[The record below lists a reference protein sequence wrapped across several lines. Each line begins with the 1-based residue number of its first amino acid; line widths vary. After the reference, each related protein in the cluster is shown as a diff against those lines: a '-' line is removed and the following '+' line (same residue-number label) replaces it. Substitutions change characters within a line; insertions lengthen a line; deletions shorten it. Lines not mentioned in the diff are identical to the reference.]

1 LIAQSWFANGKLLI
15 TGEYL
20 VMDGAKALALPV
32 KVGQYLSCKKSK
44 DNRLIWNAFKPDGI
58 WFQTILTLP
67 DLKITNTT
75 NPQLSQ
81 RLAEIL
87 QKTRSLN
94 KDFLQLENGFNV
106 ETILEFDPEYGF
118 GSSSTLIANLAG
130 WAGVDPFELQKIT
143 FGGSGYDI
151 ACARVKQPVLY
162 QIVDELPVVSPIN
175 YNPPFKDQIYF
186 VYLGNKKRSDESIK
200 NFRKNAS
207 YSPSSIDEFTKLTD
221 YILEATDIQTFERL
235 LREHEQKMA
244 TILKTPTVQSL
255 FFPDHIDVVKSL
267 GAWGGDFVLMTT
279 RMDEKDFHAYLQKKG
294 YSIVYKYSELI
305 LS

>member
-1 LIAQSWFANGKLLI
+1 MIAQSWFANGKLLI

-44 DNRLIWNAFKPDGI
+44 DSRLIWNAFKPDGI

-75 NPQLSQ
+75 NPQLSE

-151 ACARVKQPVLY
+151 ACARAKQPILY
-162 QIVDELPVVSPIN
+162 QIVDETPVVSPIN

-200 NFRKNAS
+200 NFRKNAN

-279 RMDEKDFHAYLQKKG
+279 RMDEKDFYAYLQKKG

>member
-1 LIAQSWFANGKLLI
+1 MISQSWFANGKLLI

-32 KVGQYLSCKKSK
+32 NVGQYLSCKKAKES
-44 DNRLIWNAFKPDGI
+44 RLVWNALKPDGT
-58 WFQTILTLP
+58 WFQTIFSLP
-67 DLKITNTT
+67 DLKITHTS
-75 NPQLSQ
+75 NPQLSE
-81 RLAEIL
+81 RLKEIL
-87 QKTRSLN
+87 LKTRSLN
-94 KDFLQLENGFNV
+94 KDFLLSENGFDV

-130 WAGVDPFELQKIT
+130 WADVDAFELQKIT

-151 ACARVKQPVLY
+151 ACANAKQPILY
-162 QIVDELPVVSPIN
+162 QLIDGVPVVEPVSF
-175 YNPPFKDQIYF
+175 NPPFKDQIYF

-200 NFRKNAS
+200 SFRKNNK
-207 YSPSSIDEFTKLTD
+207 YSPSSIDEFNTLTGQ
-221 YILEATDIQTFERL
+221 IIEATDIQTFERL
-235 LREHEQKMA
+235 MKVHEQKMA

-255 FFPDHIDVVKSL
+255 FFPDHIGVVKSL

-294 YSIVYKYSELI
+294 YPVVYKYSELI
-305 LS
+305 RS